1 MGVGGGG
8 LGVGEYGASG
18 DVCYLKIIRKYNTKA
33 NNTFFERKKIQNSMK
48 RYNTTRD
55 NTYMSKST
63 YVIRSSLT
71 LKLRQSISVDV
82 VGQHVDYGFAK
93 ESQEAH
99 RWTRNRI

>member
-55 NTYMSKST
+55 NRYMSKSIMCYKVIT
-63 YVIRSSLT
+63 YFEIASKHFCRCGWTACGLRVCERISRSSSLD
-71 LKLRQSISVDV
+71 K
-82 VGQHVDYGFAK
+82 K
-93 ESQEAH
+93 
-99 RWTRNRI
+99 